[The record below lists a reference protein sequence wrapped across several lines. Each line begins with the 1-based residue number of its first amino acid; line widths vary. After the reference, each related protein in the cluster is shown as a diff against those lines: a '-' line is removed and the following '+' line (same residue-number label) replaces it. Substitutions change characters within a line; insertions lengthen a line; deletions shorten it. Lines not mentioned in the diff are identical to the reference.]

1 MRWILAP
8 LIIAAGLVL
17 VAVGLVVGCS
27 LYMRHR
33 CRAVGL
39 GKPDWLFRDDER
51 SREPMNRLPLW
62 VRMLDAELKTREKED
77 R

>member
-1 MRWILAP
+1 MRWVITP
-8 LIIAAGLVL
+8 LIIAAGLIV
-17 VAVGLVVGCS
+17 VAVGLVFGMS
-27 LYMRHR
+27 LYIRHR

-51 SREPMNRLPLW
+51 SKEPVKGDLYLW
-62 VRMLDAELKTREKED
+62 RQELNQRAKED

>member
-51 SREPMNRLPLW
+51 SREPIRGDWFLW
-62 VRMLDAELKTREKED
+62 KQELNQRAKGD